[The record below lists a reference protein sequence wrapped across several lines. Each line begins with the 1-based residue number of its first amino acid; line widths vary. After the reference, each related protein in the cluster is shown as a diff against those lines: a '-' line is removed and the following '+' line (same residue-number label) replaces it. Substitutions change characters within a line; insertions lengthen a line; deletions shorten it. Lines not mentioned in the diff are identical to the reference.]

1 MLLPPLFKHFNDDI
15 FIGGGV
21 KISKPVTL
29 RTGRASSELRVNNE
43 VVVTYENNVRD
54 RYGVEITD
62 ITLVQHDDTQLDI
75 SIIGYDN
82 FINVSNITL
91 KCTLV
96 MIRQDGTYNLSHRST
111 IMLLESLGK
120 EIPVS
125 LLGSVT
131 HPVRSTGVSNNE
143 NDNRSVVNRSRLF
156 KETVFRQSIESRS
169 NNHDEYADVTTNQ
182 LFPTYGPYKYDVIV
196 ILNDDNIT
204 FTSIKRSLFV
214 HGVYD
219 VFVEPVRAG
228 GVRTG
233 VNADDSIRLTW
244 KLSNESSTATIV
256 ELKDN
261 DGNPLVTVPADGVV
275 PLSSLGA
282 YRGTVRGYVQYKH
295 VNWSPLNYSNAI
307 VFETS
312 NEPMTIEFR
321 VSNDDRYDIGFDQ
334 LYVQLVTLD
343 MGTNTSGGS
352 VLERAVTLRL
362 YEDAARTNQKG
373 NTVTFTRLHEAHI
386 VSNLE
391 ISTAYYASYDTND
404 LLNPVYSDVLDAQ
417 YSTRTD
423 PLLVTDSDGPEIE
436 LTVSGTDPITFSA
449 RIVDVSYIV
458 NIRYSLNTDLE
469 MDSVTTYQQ
478 WTIVNIEELS
488 TEFTI
493 SQQEIFIFYK
503 DNTNVKPF
511 LVSSDHGYTAFKL
524 IVESTDIQNNQT
536 IQTAIINI

>member
-1 MLLPPLFKHFNDDI
+1 M
-15 FIGGGV
+15 
-21 KISKPVTL
+21 
-29 RTGRASSELRVNNE
+29 
-43 VVVTYENNVRD
+43 
-54 RYGVEITD
+54 
-62 ITLVQHDDTQLDI
+62 
-75 SIIGYDN
+75 
-82 FINVSNITL
+82 
-91 KCTLV
+91 
-96 MIRQDGTYNLSHRST
+96 
-111 IMLLESLGK
+111 
-120 EIPVS
+120 
-125 LLGSVT
+125 
-131 HPVRSTGVSNNE
+131 
-143 NDNRSVVNRSRLF
+143 F
-156 KETVFRQSIESRS
+156 KETVFRQSIESRL
-169 NNHDEYADVTTNQ
+169 NNHDEYVDVTTNQ
-182 LFPTYGPYKYDVIV
+182 TFPTYGPYKYDVIV
-196 ILNDDNIT
+196 ILNDDDIT

-219 VFVEPVRAG
+219 VFVEPVRVD

-244 KLSNESSTATIV
+244 KLSNESSSVTDV
-256 ELKDN
+256 EIKDN
-261 DGNPLVTVPADGVV
+261 DGNLLVTVPADGVV

-295 VNWSPLNYSNAI
+295 VHWSPLSYSNAI

-312 NEPMTIEFR
+312 NEPTTIEFR

-334 LYVQLVTLD
+334 LYIQLVTHD

-373 NTVTFTRLHEAHI
+373 NTVIFTRLHEAHI
-386 VSNLE
+386 VSNLQ

-423 PLLVTDSDGPEIE
+423 PSLVTDSDGPEIE

-449 RIVDVSYIV
+449 RIVDASYIV

-469 MDSVTTYQQ
+469 MDRVTTYQQ

-488 TEFTI
+488 KEFII

-524 IVESTDIQNNQT
+524 IIESTDIQNNQT

>member
-62 ITLVQHDDTQLDI
+62 ITLVQHDETQLDI

-131 HPVRSTGVSNNE
+131 HPVRSTGVRNNE

-182 LFPTYGPYKYDVIV
+182 TFPTYGPYKYDVIV

-391 ISTAYYASYDTND
+391 ISTAYYASYDAND

-423 PLLVTDSDGPEIE
+423 PSLVTDSDGPEIE

-449 RIVDVSYIV
+449 RIVDASYIV

-488 TEFTI
+488 KEFTI